1 MVWICLDHMSSWVRV
16 KWTPDGHCLK
26 GAVVIGV
33 PVWPPTHQLLYKYR
47 YRMLAGMISN
57 QRSMVIDTADGG
69 PTVWLFFF
77 LQTLDFAIVD
87 FRSR

>member
-1 MVWICLDHMSSWVRV
+1 MNFFLTHGLDMPGPYEQLGPREMDTRW
-16 KWTPDGHCLK
+16 PLPK

-77 LQTLDFAIVD
+77 TDFGL
-87 FRSR
+87 RHC